1 MMLLAKLGRL
11 VARMSHEK
19 SPPESQMPKPEPAGS
34 SDGPKS
40 SNSRDRSGKEPVG
53 VIDKIIMPRIKR
65 SPPIT
70 LQNLPTELL
79 TQIVTLLAPVDRA
92 CLAFTS
98 SWLHK
103 LFSNTTKLNGL
114 DRWKF
119 LSRLEQ
125 SYMWPSE
132 ILCEICMRFHE
143 PRKNRQTFTE
153 KEGRRACIRN
163 DAPSLQRLSISP
175 YLSREI
181 HFDVMAAM
189 SRSNRHNHRA
199 LLPGEQSVQFVAP
212 LYISPV
218 RNTCF
223 SSHRGYYFPGEMQA
237 ASPARSLKALKLY
250 GGVFRTA
257 TNLDRS
263 VGILDGLIYTRSLL
277 VRKRSSNGLEDNGRS
292 ATQVYKS
299 LTFLANSYKNVYGL
313 TKKTVG

>member
-1 MMLLAKLGRL
+1 MMLLGKLRRL
-11 VARMSHEK
+11 LASKSHET
-19 SPPESQMPKPEPAGS
+19 SPPKSQIPRPKPAGS
-34 SDGPKS
+34 SDIPES
-40 SNSRDRSGKEPVG
+40 TNSRDRSGKEPVG
-53 VIDKIIMPRIKR
+53 VIDMIIMPRKKR
-65 SPPIT
+65 SPPIS
-70 LQNLPTELL
+70 LQSLPTELL

-92 CLAFTS
+92 SLAFTS

-103 LFSNTTKLNGL
+103 LFSNTTKLNGY

-132 ILCEICMRFHE
+132 ILCEICLKFHE

-163 DAPSLQRLSISP
+163 GAPSLQPLSVSP

-189 SRSNRHNHRA
+189 SRSNRHNHHA

-223 SSHRGYYFPGEMQA
+223 SSHRGYYFQGPKRCVSVTGNVPEECEI
-237 ASPARSLKALKLY
+237 KD
-250 GGVFRTA
+250 A
-257 TNLDRS
+257 TVPDHDDRDINNPIQYTKCWFNLAPVMGDEYIC
-263 VGILDGLIYTRSLL
+263 GWT
-277 VRKRSSNGLEDNGRS
+277 E
-292 ATQVYKS
+292 
-299 LTFLANSYKNVYGL
+299 
-313 TKKTVG
+313 